1 MVKREVTVLLL
12 ILITFNVAVAVE
24 EKISKENSK
33 SDVKCN
39 LLCRYVN
46 KLLKKYKI
54 EEIDNKILKGYPYFS
69 DSSAE
74 ETGENS
80 IDLEVNFYGKGD
92 KKEKKGLFQL
102 ISKFKLII
110 YGTISYYVFIKER
123 FSQCTSEEM
132 LDIKNS
138 LCS

>member
-12 ILITFNVAVAVE
+12 ILIPFNVDVVVE

-39 LLCRYVN
+39 LLCRYIN

-80 IDLEVNFYGKGD
+80 IDLEVI
-92 KKEKKGLFQL
+92 L
-102 ISKFKLII
+102 KFLW
-110 YGTISYYVFIKER
+110 
-123 FSQCTSEEM
+123 
-132 LDIKNS
+132 
-138 LCS
+138 